1 MTITVGWA
9 WVIPALSASAFVVVA
24 LFGRWLP
31 MRGAFVSVAA
41 ILLGFVLFWF
51 VLADLLANGGG
62 TFGGD
67 WLVLGDVND
76 NLGRDRRPAVP

>member
-1 MTITVGWA
+1 MTIGIEWA

-24 LFGRWLP
+24 LSGRWLP

-62 TFGGD
+62 TFSAG
-67 WLVLGDVND
+67 WLVLGDVSITW
-76 NLGRDRRPAVP
+76 A